1 MTPDD
6 HTNKEFYID
15 VGNGH
20 RLYVHDWGNPK
31 GLPIIFLHGGPGA
44 MVRDGAKM
52 FFDPAVHHVV
62 FFDQR
67 GCGKSLPYGSLK
79 HNTTADMV
87 EDITKIA
94 DEVKFKQFVIAG
106 GSWGACLGL
115 VYGIKNPKRVKAM
128 VLRGIFTGSQKEIDY
143 FDKGEFATFFPD
155 VWERYLDTVPKS
167 HQKSPTKYHFEKALG
182 KDEKAA
188 RESACAYENLEGALL
203 TLDDRFIPSS
213 PNDPTFDS
221 SSVKLEIYYLTN
233 RCFLPDN
240 YIFDNAAK
248 LTMPIWMVQGR
259 YDMVCPPST
268 AYKLN
273 QQLPKGQLILTVG
286 GHRAT
291 EHENWSVI
299 RTILLQL
306 AEKV

>member
-87 EDITKIA
+87 EDVTKIA

-128 VLRGIFTGSQKEIDY
+128 VLRGIFTGSQKEIGVDFGF
-143 FDKGEFATFFPD
+143 FDLVFQAFGCQKVVDTPADVVGAGVGPVRPPGVVAVTFS
-155 VWERYLDTVPKS
+155 K
-167 HQKSPTKYHFEKALG
+167 H
-182 KDEKAA
+182 
-188 RESACAYENLEGALL
+188 
-203 TLDDRFIPSS
+203 
-213 PNDPTFDS
+213 
-221 SSVKLEIYYLTN
+221 
-233 RCFLPDN
+233 
-240 YIFDNAAK
+240 
-248 LTMPIWMVQGR
+248 
-259 YDMVCPPST
+259 
-268 AYKLN
+268 
-273 QQLPKGQLILTVG
+273 
-286 GHRAT
+286 T
-291 EHENWSVI
+291 ECV
-299 RTILLQL
+299 
-306 AEKV
+306 